1 MPSHVCRLMGK
12 AYRIVGGFVYA
23 NKRFGGL
30 QDIYTFTW
38 DKVGI
43 SVGTP
48 RLEVAQPPI
57 RLCEISRVADIDVI

>member
-12 AYRIVGGFVYA
+12 AYRIVYA

-57 RLCEISRVADIDVI
+57 RLCEISRVADIDII